1 MAYLMNY
8 NWPGNVREL
17 QNLME
22 QFVTLSDRHEIQLA
36 DLPSGLLH
44 PTASFLDTRPNEFT
58 LPPEGM
64 DIDRETDNAHRNV
77 MGQALDRAQG
87 NKTAAAG
94 ILGLNRTT
102 FVERMRRLGL
112 DSGANRRLPALR

>member
-1 MAYLMNY
+1 
-8 NWPGNVREL
+8 
-17 QNLME
+17 ME
-22 QFVTLSDRHEIQLA
+22 RLVTLSDRNEIQLA
-36 DLPSGLLH
+36 DLPSGLVH
-44 PTASFLDTRPNEFT
+44 PTASFLDTRSNEFT

-102 FVERMRRLGL
+102 FVERMRKLGL
-112 DSGANRRLPALR
+112 DGGANRQPPIRQPS